1 MSLQKHWPV
10 GRDIVGKGRV
20 ILFMQVNKRT
30 LYLMNEV
37 WHLNEVN
44 FSEQI

>member
-1 MSLQKHWPV
+1 MSLQKHWLV

-20 ILFMQVNKRT
+20 KLFMQVNKRT

-37 WHLNEVN
+37 WHWNEVN